1 MNGSRDTSRT
11 RNTRII
17 ENSETQATDRVA
29 GVHNVE
35 HKTRVTGAMR
45 PASAIQRTVTTPVQM
60 TLPSVI
66 EIRNLK
72 KSYGFKP
79 VLRNINLTLLRGQR
93 LALIGPNGA
102 GKTTLLRILAGLNK
116 PASGTVSVAGFDCVE
131 QPQQLRQAIGFVAH
145 QPYLYEDLTALENL
159 LFFARMYDVEHPR
172 ERATELLQRMGLT
185 RKMHDRVSALSRGQV
200 QRVAWARALVHSP
213 HILLLD
219 EPDTGLDQDG
229 DDLII
234 SLFAEHIANGG
245 SILFTTHQLDR
256 ACSLSDSID
265 IIAGGRIVYHEE
277 TSALTVADLQQIY
290 REVVR

>member
-1 MNGSRDTSRT
+1 MSGSRST
-11 RNTRII
+11 RNTRILNTNHTPTNEI
-17 ENSETQATDRVA
+17 VPIVRS
-29 GVHNVE
+29 VE
-35 HKTRVTGAMR
+35 LKTRVTGATR
-45 PASAIQRTVTTPVQM
+45 PLVSVQHTATPVQM
-60 TLPSVI
+60 TLPAVI
-66 EIRNLK
+66 EVRNLT

-116 PASGTVSVAGFDCVE
+116 PGAGTVSVAGFDCVE
-131 QPQQLRQAIGFVAH
+131 QPQQLRQSIGFVAH

-159 LFFARMYDVEHPR
+159 LFFARMYAVEHPH
-172 ERATELLQRMGLT
+172 ERAVDLLQRMGLL
-185 RKMHDRVSALSRGQV
+185 RKMHDRVGSLSRGQL

-229 DDLII
+229 DNLII

-245 SILFTTHQLDR
+245 SILFTTHHLER
-256 ACSLSDSID
+256 ALSLSDSID
-265 IIAGGRIVYHEE
+265 IIAAGRIVSQQD
-277 TSALTVADLQQIY
+277 TTVLTVSDLQQTY

>member
-1 MNGSRDTSRT
+1 MSGSRST
-11 RNTRII
+11 RNTRTL
-17 ENSETQATDRVA
+17 NTN
-29 GVHNVE
+29 HNTNHTLANEISPIVRSVE
-35 HKTRVTGAMR
+35 LKTRVTGATR
-45 PASAIQRTVTTPVQM
+45 PLSSIQHTATPVQL
-60 TLPSVI
+60 TLPAVI
-66 EIRNLK
+66 EVRDLK

-79 VLRNINLTLLRGQR
+79 VLRTINLTLLRGQR

-116 PASGTVSVAGFDCVE
+116 PGSGTVVVAGFDCVE
-131 QPQQLRQAIGFVAH
+131 QPQQLRQSIGFVAH

-159 LFFARMYDVEHPR
+159 LFFARMYNVAHPQ
-172 ERATELLQRMGLT
+172 ERAIDLLQRMGLT

-245 SILFTTHQLDR
+245 SILFTTHQLER
-256 ACSLSDSID
+256 ARALSDSID
-265 IIAGGRIVYHEE
+265 IIAGGRIVYHQDSS
-277 TSALTVADLQQIY
+277 TLTTADLQQTY
-290 REVVR
+290 REATR